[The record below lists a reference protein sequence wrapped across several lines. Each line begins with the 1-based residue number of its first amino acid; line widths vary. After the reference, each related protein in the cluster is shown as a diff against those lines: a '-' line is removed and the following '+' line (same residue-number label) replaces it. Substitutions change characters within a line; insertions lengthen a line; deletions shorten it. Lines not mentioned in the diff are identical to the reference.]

1 MVGAVVVAAIAL
13 AIWRP
18 ELRAI
23 QRTLETVPGLPSM
36 LWIGVG
42 AFVVANLVLVPLE
55 LMTIAAGVLLG
66 ARQGGVVALL
76 GLLAAAAVAY
86 AVGRGLGS
94 ARLAP
99 WISRRSYRSVS
110 QLGARGVMGVL
121 VLRLASVASAGA
133 IHLLCGAGRVP
144 FAAFLAGTA
153 IGLIPA
159 VAALTGLGALVRHTM
174 LHPSITNALI
184 TVGAALALT
193 ACAVT
198 LRTFLLIRSL
208 RRRCPAIAPE
218 RSSASAVASADPRRD
233 LQRTR
238 MHRHRRPPRSRA
250 RGHRDRRARCRHR
263 RAAGVHL
270 SGQCRPRYAQA
281 RSC

>member
-1 MVGAVVVAAIAL
+1 VMVGALVVAAIAL
-13 AIWRP
+13 AAIWRP

-76 GLLAAAAVAY
+76 GSLAAAAVAY

-144 FAAFLAGTA
+144 FAAFLAGTV

-159 VAALTGLGALVRHTM
+159 VAALAGLGALVRHTM

-198 LRTFLLIRSL
+198 LRTFLLIRQF
-208 RRRCPAIAPE
+208 AP
-218 RSSASAVASADPRRD
+218 SVSG
-233 LQRTR
+233 Q
-238 MHRHRRPPRSRA
+238 RA
-250 RGHRDRRARCRHR
+250 RAEFG
-263 RAAGVHL
+263 
-270 SGQCRPRYAQA
+270 
-281 RSC
+281 